1 MKYTKM
7 FKDGEMKTVE
17 QGREARFEALGWTQ
31 QPASDNKP
39 AKGTIKQ
46 ASGTVKP
53 NIVKDEEHDFLQQ
66 NQGFIDDNLNKEN
79 K

>member
-7 FKDGEMKTVE
+7 FKDGVMKTVE

-39 AKGTIKQ
+39 AKGNIKQ

-53 NIVKDEEHDFLQQ
+53 TIVKDEQEF
-66 NQGFIDDNLNKEN
+66 QGFIDDNLNKEN
-79 K
+79 T